1 MKQPFLFLINNVT
14 TQDPDIFQKLLATAR
29 IAEKGF

>member
-1 MKQPFLFLINNVT
+1 LYLDYNIEEVT